1 MHEVTRVGAD
11 RKANVGMSNDNASEK
26 LAHRKAKGSR
36 DNVNRSG
43 VSQDLRSARQQN
55 FDGKPVNIL
64 VPVCGIQSMTERWR
78 GHVETEFYVEA
89 QARSRVKPSG
99 DTEDLKELPRKVDC
113 VYVQTA
119 CTVNRHRWL
128 GRRY

>member
-64 VPVCGIQSMTERWR
+64 VPV
-78 GHVETEFYVEA
+78 
-89 QARSRVKPSG
+89 
-99 DTEDLKELPRKVDC
+99 
-113 VYVQTA
+113 
-119 CTVNRHRWL
+119 
-128 GRRY
+128 